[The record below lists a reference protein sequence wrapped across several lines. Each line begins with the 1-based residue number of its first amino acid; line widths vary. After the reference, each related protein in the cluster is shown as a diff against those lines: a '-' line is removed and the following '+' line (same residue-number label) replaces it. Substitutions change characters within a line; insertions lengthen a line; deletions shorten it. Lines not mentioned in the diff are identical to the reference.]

1 MKRSFLVFA
10 LVSSLLFGLFG
21 AGSFAAVR
29 AGAACT
35 KAGATSITAGKK
47 YTCIK
52 SGKKLVWNKG
62 VVVKKEQVV
71 ITELPKSEPSP
82 SQTPV
87 KSNEFDV
94 KSLAEKLQAPTFMSS
109 KTTGNIFEVQ
119 FKVEPEAIGGYIESK
134 QLSLDFKKTKQDKN
148 SDGVVTIRA
157 EIPEDFVSQNVNVN
171 LFAYSKNS
179 KSSCCSGFTTMVN
192 YSNPKIR
199 PLMQDTMQTIKWA
212 EPKEIAST
220 NITEITSRANLSDL
234 TQCKIKDAPAAG
246 ENISNPQRH
255 FISGFGLYEERAP
268 LTRSPII
275 QFVTIDFPDLQG
287 KRSPKEDLKSVTD
300 FLGKY
305 WKAQTTNGTELDFRI
320 PNSFIRM
327 PKNVVDYELN
337 VDFFSGKWKSTTSF
351 DYVRAAIKEADPQI
365 DFSQADVMV
374 IAVPSEVTRQQIAAF
389 VAESSEKA
397 RGQGFDT
404 AEKRIYNTLIMAGPV
419 STPDFELLNW
429 AHELG
434 HNFGL
439 TDIRNTLNVAAQDS
453 SDLGIYDLMNSML
466 APELLAWNR
475 FIIGVLNDDQVRCVT
490 SGSTTHLIKPVEMN
504 TKENKLVVIPT
515 GKYQAIA
522 IESRRAIGFDATLGT
537 LSEGVIVYT
546 IDTTIPYNLSPM
558 KLVPRVGSTDS
569 VWRRDAAL
577 KVGDAVT
584 TQGWRITVIESGD
597 YGDVVKVEKI

>member
-1 MKRSFLVFA
+1 MKRIALVLTFIFA
-10 LVSSLLFGLFG
+10 LSTGIT
-21 AGSFAAVR
+21 AEAAVK
-29 AGAACT
+29 AGATCS
-35 KAGATSITAGKK
+35 KAGATSIVSNKK
-47 YTCIK
+47 FTCVK
-52 SGKKLVWNKG
+52 SGKKLVWDKG
-62 VVVKKEQVV
+62 VAVKTNKPVAQP
-71 ITELPKSEPSP
+71 TPSQSP
-82 SQTPV
+82 SEEMQLNYGPTPV
-87 KSNEFDV
+87 TKVLDPKYPKHGDKCLVLNSPDVVGYNNRGELVDLMCNGGNYTPKPESMNPFKVDQTTGQIIPESLPSDRPAMQDV
-94 KSLAEKLQAPTFMSS
+94 KSVILWK
-109 KTTGNIFEVQ
+109 
-119 FKVEPEAIGGYIESK
+119 
-134 QLSLDFKKTKQDKN
+134 D
-148 SDGVVTIRA
+148 
-157 EIPEDFVSQNVNVN
+157 
-171 LFAYSKNS
+171 
-179 KSSCCSGFTTMVN
+179 
-192 YSNPKIR
+192 
-199 PLMQDTMQTIKWA
+199 
-212 EPKEIAST
+212 PKEVAST
-220 NITEITSRANLSDL
+220 PRTTITVNSELADL
-234 TQCKIKDAPAAG
+234 NQCKIRDAASAG
-246 ENISNPQRH
+246 ENLSNPQKH
-255 FISGFGLYEERAP
+255 FVSGFGLYEERAP

-275 QFVTIDFPDLQG
+275 QFITIDFPDLQG
-287 KRSPKEDLKSVTD
+287 KRSPKEDLKPVTD

-305 WKAQTTNGTELDFRI
+305 WKAQTTNGTGLDFRI
-320 PNSFIRM
+320 PNSYIRM

-337 VDFFSGKWKSTTSF
+337 VDFFSGKWKNTTSF

-374 IAVPSEVTRQQIAAF
+374 ISVPSEVTRQQIAAF

-475 FIIGVLNDDQVRCVT
+475 FILGVLNDNQVRCVT
-490 SGSTTHLIKPVEMN
+490 SGISTHLIKPVEME

-558 KLVPRVGSTDS
+558 KIVPRVGSTDT
-569 VWRRDAAL
+569 VWRRDSAL
-577 KVGDAVT
+577 KVGDSVT
-584 TQGWRITVIESGD
+584 TQGWRITVIESGE
-597 YGDVVKVEKI
+597 YGDVVKVEKA